1 MTIYIPAWQNG
12 TLQPVE
18 KLEVHKLGLRHK
30 AVSVFVF
37 YQGQLLIQQRAMS
50 KYHSPGKWANTCCTH
65 PEWDENDLTCAHRRL
80 EDELGMRNMTLVS
93 AGELEYRANVGN
105 DLIEHEVVQ
114 TFVAVCEH
122 EPSISPNPDEVMAY
136 KWVDPITLERLI
148 ATAPDQHTEWLKIYF
163 REHFD
168 ALFAKGFKEA
178 VT

>member
-1 MTIYIPAWQNG
+1 MKIYIPAWQNG

-37 YQGQLLIQQRAMS
+37 YKGQLLIQQRAMS
-50 KYHSPGKWANTCCTH
+50 KYHSPGLWANTCCTH
-65 PEWDENDLTCAHRRL
+65 PEWNEDDLVCAHRRL
-80 EDELGMRNMTLVS
+80 EDELGISDMNLVS
-93 AGELEYRANVGN
+93 AGELEYRAGVGG

-114 TFVAVCEH
+114 TFVALCEH
-122 EPSISPNPDEVMAY
+122 EPRISPNPDEVMAY
-136 KWVDPITLERLI
+136 SWVDPLTLERLI
-148 ATAPDQHTEWLKIYF
+148 ATAPDQYTEWLKIYF

>member
-50 KYHSPGKWANTCCTH
+50 KYHSPGLWANSCCTH
-65 PEWDENDLTCAHRRL
+65 PEWDEDDLTCAHRRL
-80 EDELGMRNMTLVS
+80 EDELGMQDMTLLP
-93 AGELEYRANVGN
+93 AGELEYRAHVGN

-114 TFVAVCEH
+114 TFVALCEH
-122 EPSISPNPDEVMAY
+122 EPSVSPNPDEVMSY
-136 KWVDPITLERLI
+136 RWVDPITLERLI
-148 ATAPDQHTEWLKIYF
+148 ATAPDRYTEWLKIYF

-168 ALFAKGFKEA
+168 ALFAKGFTVGVA
-178 VT
+178 

>member
-1 MTIYIPAWQNG
+1 
-12 TLQPVE
+12 
-18 KLEVHKLGLRHK
+18 
-30 AVSVFVF
+30 
-37 YQGQLLIQQRAMS
+37 
-50 KYHSPGKWANTCCTH
+50 
-65 PEWDENDLTCAHRRL
+65 
-80 EDELGMRNMTLVS
+80 MRNMTLVS
-93 AGELEYRANVGN
+93 AGELEYRAHVGN

>member
-93 AGELEYRANVGN
+93 AGELEYRAHVGN

-122 EPSISPNPDEVMAY
+122 EPSITPNPDEVMAY
-136 KWVDPITLERLI
+136 NWVDPITLERLI

>member
-65 PEWDENDLTCAHRRL
+65 PEWDEDDLACAHRRL

-93 AGELEYRANVGN
+93 AGELEYRAHVGN

>member
-65 PEWDENDLTCAHRRL
+65 PEWDEDDLACAHRRL
-80 EDELGMRNMTLVS
+80 EDEFGMRDLTLVS
-93 AGELEYRANVGN
+93 AGELEYRAHVGN

>member
-12 TLQPVE
+12 TLQPIE

-65 PEWDENDLTCAHRRL
+65 PEWDEDDLACAHRRL
-80 EDELGMRNMTLVS
+80 EDELGMRDLTLVS
-93 AGELEYRANVGN
+93 AGELEYRAHVGN

-114 TFVAVCEH
+114 TFVEVCEH
-122 EPSISPNPDEVMAY
+122 EPSITPNPDEVMAY
-136 KWVDPITLERLI
+136 NWVDPITLERLI

>member
-50 KYHSPGKWANTCCTH
+50 KYHSPGLWANTCCTH
-65 PEWDENDLTCAHRRL
+65 PEWDEDDLACAHRRL
-80 EDELGMRNMTLVS
+80 EDELGIRDMTLLP

-114 TFVAVCEH
+114 TFVALCEH
-122 EPSISPNPDEVMAY
+122 EPSVSPNPDEVMAY

-148 ATAPDQHTEWLKIYF
+148 AST
-163 REHFD
+163 
-168 ALFAKGFKEA
+168 
-178 VT
+178 

>member
-1 MTIYIPAWQNG
+1 MTIYIPAWQDG
-12 TLQPVE
+12 TLKPIE

-50 KYHSPGKWANTCCTH
+50 KYHSPGLWANTCCTH
-65 PEWDENDLTCAHRRL
+65 PEWDEDDLTCAHRRL

-93 AGELEYRANVGN
+93 AGELEYRAHVGN

-122 EPSISPNPDEVMAY
+122 EPSITPNPDEVMAY
-136 KWVDPITLERLI
+136 NWVDPITLERLI

>member
-50 KYHSPGKWANTCCTH
+50 KYHSPGLWANSCCTH
-65 PEWDENDLTCAHRRL
+65 PEWDEDDLTCAHRRL
-80 EDELGMRNMTLVS
+80 QDELGMQDMALLP

-114 TFVAVCEH
+114 TFVALCEH
-122 EPSISPNPDEVMAY
+122 EPSVSPNPDEVMSY
-136 KWVDPITLERLI
+136 RWVDPITLERLI
-148 ATAPDQHTEWLKIYF
+148 ATAPDRYTEWLKIYF
-163 REHFD
+163 CEHFD
-168 ALFAKGFKEA
+168 ALFAKGFTEGVA
-178 VT
+178 

>member
-37 YQGQLLIQQRAMS
+37 FQGQLLIQQRAMS
-50 KYHSPGKWANTCCTH
+50 KYHSPGLWANTCCTH
-65 PEWDENDLTCAHRRL
+65 PEWDEDDLACAHRRL
-80 EDELGMRNMTLVS
+80 EDELGMRNLTLVP
-93 AGELEYRANVGN
+93 AGELEYRAHVGN

-122 EPSISPNPDEVMAY
+122 EPSISPNPDEVMAH

-163 REHFD
+163 REHFA

>member
-65 PEWDENDLTCAHRRL
+65 PEWDEDDLACAHRRL
-80 EDELGMRNMTLVS
+80 EDELGMRDLTLVS
-93 AGELEYRANVGN
+93 AGELEYRAHVGN

-122 EPSISPNPDEVMAY
+122 EPSITPNPDEVMAY
-136 KWVDPITLERLI
+136 DWVDPITLERSI

>member
-12 TLQPVE
+12 TLQPIE

-65 PEWDENDLTCAHRRL
+65 PEWDEDDLACAHRRL
-80 EDELGMRNMTLVS
+80 EDELGMRDLTLVS
-93 AGELEYRANVGN
+93 AGELEYRAHVGN

-122 EPSISPNPDEVMAY
+122 EPSITPNPDEVMAY
-136 KWVDPITLERLI
+136 NWVDPITLERLI

>member
-37 YQGQLLIQQRAMS
+37 FQGQLLIQQRAMS

-65 PEWDENDLTCAHRRL
+65 PEWDEDDLACAHRRL
-80 EDELGMRNMTLVS
+80 EDELGMRDLTLVS
-93 AGELEYRANVGN
+93 AGELEYRAHVGN

-122 EPSISPNPDEVMAY
+122 EPSITPNPDEVMAY
-136 KWVDPITLERLI
+136 NWVDPITLERLI
-148 ATAPDQHTEWLKIYF
+148 ETAPDQHTEWLKIYF

>member
-50 KYHSPGKWANTCCTH
+50 KYHSPGLWANTCCTH
-65 PEWDENDLTCAHRRL
+65 PEWDEDDLACAHRRL
-80 EDELGMRNMTLVS
+80 EDELGIWDMTLLP
-93 AGELEYRANVGN
+93 AGELEYRANVGG

-114 TFVAVCEH
+114 TFVALCEH
-122 EPSISPNPDEVMAY
+122 KPSVSPNPDEVMAH
-136 KWVDPITLERLI
+136 KWVDPIALERLI
-148 ATAPDQHTEWLKIYF
+148 ATAPDLHTEWLKIYF

-168 ALFAKGFKEA
+168 ALFAKGFTEGVA
-178 VT
+178 

>member
-1 MTIYIPAWQNG
+1 MTIYIPAWQDG
-12 TLQPVE
+12 TLKPVE
-18 KLEVHKLGLRHK
+18 KFEVHKLGLRHK

-50 KYHSPGKWANTCCTH
+50 KYHSPGLWANTCCTH
-65 PEWDENDLTCAHRRL
+65 PEWDEDDLACAHRRL

-93 AGELEYRANVGN
+93 AGELEYRAHVGN

-148 ATAPDQHTEWLKIYF
+148 ETAPDQHTEWLKIYF

>member
-18 KLEVHKLGLRHK
+18 KLEVHKSGLRHK

-65 PEWDENDLTCAHRRL
+65 PEWDEDDLACAHRRL
-80 EDELGMRNMTLVS
+80 EDELGMRDLTLVS
-93 AGELEYRANVGN
+93 AGELEYRAHVGN

-122 EPSISPNPDEVMAY
+122 EPSITPNPDEVMTY
-136 KWVDPITLERLI
+136 NWVDPITLERLI

>member
-1 MTIYIPAWQNG
+1 MTIYIPAWQDG
-12 TLQPVE
+12 TLKPVE

-50 KYHSPGKWANTCCTH
+50 KYHSPGLWANTCCTH
-65 PEWDENDLTCAHRRL
+65 PEWDEDDLACAHRRL
-80 EDELGMRNMTLVS
+80 EDELGMRDMTLVS
-93 AGELEYRANVGN
+93 AGELEYRAHVGN

-122 EPSISPNPDEVMAY
+122 EPSITPNPNEVMAY
-136 KWVDPITLERLI
+136 NWVDPITLERLI

>member
-1 MTIYIPAWQNG
+1 MTIYIPAWQDG
-12 TLQPVE
+12 TLKPVE

-50 KYHSPGKWANTCCTH
+50 KYHSPGLWANTCCTH
-65 PEWDENDLTCAHRRL
+65 PEWDEDDLACAHRRL

-93 AGELEYRANVGN
+93 AGELEYRAHVGN

-122 EPSISPNPDEVMAY
+122 EPSISPNPDEVMSY

-148 ATAPDQHTEWLKIYF
+148 AIAPDQHTEWLKIYF

-168 ALFAKGFKEA
+168 ALFAKGFTEGFA
-178 VT
+178 

>member
-1 MTIYIPAWQNG
+1 MTIYIPAWQDG
-12 TLQPVE
+12 TLKPVE

-50 KYHSPGKWANTCCTH
+50 KYHSPGLWANTCCTH
-65 PEWDENDLTCAHRRL
+65 PEWDEDDLACAHRRL

-93 AGELEYRANVGN
+93 AGELEYRAHVGN

-122 EPSISPNPDEVMAY
+122 EPSISPNPDEVMSY

-168 ALFAKGFKEA
+168 ALFARRFK
-178 VT
+178 

>member
-1 MTIYIPAWQNG
+1 MTIYIPAWQDG
-12 TLQPVE
+12 TLKPVE

-50 KYHSPGKWANTCCTH
+50 KYHSPGLWANTCCTH
-65 PEWDENDLTCAHRRL
+65 PEWDEDDLACAHRRL
-80 EDELGMRNMTLVS
+80 EDELGIRDLTLVS
-93 AGELEYRANVGN
+93 AGELEYRAHVGN

-122 EPSISPNPDEVMAY
+122 EPSITPNPDEVMAY
-136 KWVDPITLERLI
+136 NWVDPITLERLI

>member
-30 AVSVFVF
+30 AVSVLVF

-50 KYHSPGKWANTCCTH
+50 KYHSPGLWANSCCTH
-65 PEWDENDLTCAHRRL
+65 PEWDEDDLTCAHRRL
-80 EDELGMRNMTLVS
+80 EDELGMQDMTLLP
-93 AGELEYRANVGN
+93 AGELEYRAHVGK

-114 TFVAVCEH
+114 TFVALCEH
-122 EPSISPNPDEVMAY
+122 EPSVSPNPDEVMSY
-136 KWVDPITLERLI
+136 RWVDPITLERLI
-148 ATAPDQHTEWLKIYF
+148 ATAPDRYTEWLKIYF

-168 ALFAKGFKEA
+168 ALFAKGFTEGVA
-178 VT
+178 

>member
-50 KYHSPGKWANTCCTH
+50 KYHSPGLWANTCCTH
-65 PEWDENDLTCAHRRL
+65 PEWDEDDLACAHRRL
-80 EDELGMRNMTLVS
+80 EDELGMRDMTLVS
-93 AGELEYRANVGN
+93 AGELEYRAHVGN

-122 EPSISPNPDEVMAY
+122 EPSISPNPDEVMEY

>member
-1 MTIYIPAWQNG
+1 MTIYIPAWQDG
-12 TLQPVE
+12 TLKPVE
-18 KLEVHKLGLRHK
+18 KFEVHKLGLRHK

-50 KYHSPGKWANTCCTH
+50 KYHSPGLWANTCCTH
-65 PEWDENDLTCAHRRL
+65 PEWDEDDLACAHRRL

-93 AGELEYRANVGN
+93 AGELEYRAHVGN

-122 EPSISPNPDEVMAY
+122 EPSVSPNPDEVMAY
-136 KWVDPITLERLI
+136 TWVDPITLERLI
-148 ATAPDQHTEWLKIYF
+148 AIAPDQHTEWLKIYF

-168 ALFAKGFKEA
+168 ALFAKGFTEGVA
-178 VT
+178 

>member
-50 KYHSPGKWANTCCTH
+50 KYHSPGLWANTCCTH
-65 PEWDENDLTCAHRRL
+65 PEWDEDDLACAHRRL

-93 AGELEYRANVGN
+93 AGELEYRAHVGN

-136 KWVDPITLERLI
+136 NWVDPITLERLI

>member
-1 MTIYIPAWQNG
+1 MTIYIPAWQDG
-12 TLQPVE
+12 TLKPVE

-50 KYHSPGKWANTCCTH
+50 KYHSPGLWANTCCTH
-65 PEWDENDLTCAHRRL
+65 PEWDEDDFACAHRRL
-80 EDELGMRNMTLVS
+80 EDELGIRDMTLLP
-93 AGELEYRANVGN
+93 AGELEYRATVGG

-114 TFVAVCEH
+114 TFVALCENA
-122 EPSISPNPDEVMAY
+122 PSVSPNPDEVMAH
-136 KWVDPITLERLI
+136 KWVDPITLDRLI
-148 ATAPDQHTEWLKIYF
+148 AIAPDQHTEWLKIYF

>member
-1 MTIYIPAWQNG
+1 MTIYIPAWQTG

-65 PEWDENDLTCAHRRL
+65 PEWDEDDLACAHRRL
-80 EDELGMRNMTLVS
+80 EDELGMRDLTLVS
-93 AGELEYRANVGN
+93 AGELEYRAHVGN

-122 EPSISPNPDEVMAY
+122 EPSITPNPDEVMAY
-136 KWVDPITLERLI
+136 NWVDPITLERLI
-148 ATAPDQHTEWLKIYF
+148 ATAPDQYTEWLKIYF

>member
-50 KYHSPGKWANTCCTH
+50 KYHSPGLWANTCCTH
-65 PEWDENDLTCAHRRL
+65 PEWDEDDLACAHRRL
-80 EDELGMRNMTLVS
+80 EDELGMRDLTLVS
-93 AGELEYRANVGN
+93 AGELEYRAHVGN

-114 TFVAVCEH
+114 SFVAVCEH

-136 KWVDPITLERLI
+136 NWVDPITLERLI

>member
-37 YQGQLLIQQRAMS
+37 FQGQLLIQQRAMS

-65 PEWDENDLTCAHRRL
+65 PEWDEDDLACAHRRL

-93 AGELEYRANVGN
+93 AGELEYRAHVGN

>member
-1 MTIYIPAWQNG
+1 MTIYIPAWQDG
-12 TLQPVE
+12 TLKPVE

-50 KYHSPGKWANTCCTH
+50 KYHSPGLWANTCCTH
-65 PEWDENDLTCAHRRL
+65 PEWDEDDLACAHRRL
-80 EDELGMRNMTLVS
+80 EDELGMRNLTLVP
-93 AGELEYRANVGN
+93 ADELEYRAHVGN

-122 EPSISPNPDEVMAY
+122 EPSISPNQDEVMAY

>member
-65 PEWDENDLTCAHRRL
+65 PEWDEDDLACAHRRL
-80 EDELGMRNMTLVS
+80 EDELGMRDLTLVS
-93 AGELEYRANVGN
+93 AGELEYRAHVGN

-122 EPSISPNPDEVMAY
+122 EPSITPNPDEVMAY
-136 KWVDPITLERLI
+136 NWVDPITLERLI
-148 ATAPDQHTEWLKIYF
+148 ETAPDQHTEWLKIYF

>member
-1 MTIYIPAWQNG
+1 MTIYIPAWQDG
-12 TLQPVE
+12 TLKPVE
-18 KLEVHKLGLRHK
+18 KFEVHKLGLRHK

-50 KYHSPGKWANTCCTH
+50 KYHSPGLWANTCCTH
-65 PEWDENDLTCAHRRL
+65 PEWDEDDLACAHRRL

-93 AGELEYRANVGN
+93 AGKLEYRAHVGN